1 MSNLEHYRSAM
12 AKVTPGEGWKAAT
25 LAKMAEARQ
34 ESGGAGEPA
43 PQPPPRE
50 KRAVRWRRAA
60 LPLAAAAAFALV
72 AVPAALRGGLF
83 SGGSAAAAP
92 QLAAAND
99 CAPAAGSPE
108 AGSPEAAPRV
118 SGGTA
123 KTDGSGF
130 DLGRVDGRPVLVW
143 GETGSGGMGS
153 EVIYLAK
160 TAGELKTA
168 NPTYNL
174 PQESLPAELPV
185 WYAQSGQ
192 QGSGALPALL
202 QKAADF
208 LGLPLKADDP
218 GPAPTGYPTP
228 QLWPY
233 SYTGRL
239 VNADLWQDQLPAQE
253 QPAGS
258 ALWRLNASGTQLTLQ
273 NLSSAGSDE
282 TQYASPSAVRQADDA
297 ALAQFA
303 GLAGLQ
309 TPAWQTPGASY
320 TCAGE
325 AIYEDHFYYEAG
337 DEADTISQRLFNY
350 SFKRVYGSLGTGGEL
365 RLARLTLPPETQVV
379 ATYPLRT
386 LEDAQAALQARLDA
400 ELQNGWRDYA
410 LSSGDLVA
418 WELEYDQDPMNP
430 YIQPVYVFTLK
441 TPLTP
446 AQASYDFA
454 GSEQYACYVKY
465 KVSALP
471 ESYCV
476 EWADHFN

>member
-25 LAKMAEARQ
+25 LAKMAEAQ
-34 ESGGAGEPA
+34 KEPGGAG
-43 PQPPPRE
+43 QPGTRTPP
-50 KRAVRWRRAA
+50 VLRWRKAA

-72 AVPAALRGGLF
+72 AVPAALRSGLLNP
-83 SGGSAAAAP
+83 GAAAGEP

-108 AGSPEAAPRV
+108 AGVPEAAPRV

-153 EVIYLAK
+153 EVVYLAK

-192 QGSGALPALL
+192 QGSQALEALL
-202 QKAADF
+202 QKAADA
-208 LGLPLKADDP
+208 LGLPLWLEDADE
-218 GPAPTGYPTP
+218 APQGYPTP

-233 SYTGRL
+233 SCTGRL

-258 ALWRLNASGTQLTLQ
+258 ALWRLSASGTQLTLQ

-282 TQYASPSAVRQADDA
+282 TQYASLSAVRQADDA

-320 TCAGE
+320 TYAGK

-337 DEADTISQRLFNY
+337 GEADTISQKLFNY
-350 SFKRVYGSLGTGGEL
+350 SFKRVYGLLGAGGEL
-365 RLARLTLPPETQVV
+365 RLARLALPPETQVV

-418 WELEYDQDPMNP
+418 WELESDQDPMNP

-446 AQASYDFA
+446 AQAYYDFA

-471 ESYCV
+471 ERYCV

>member
-1 MSNLEHYRSAM
+1 M
-12 AKVTPGEGWKAAT
+12 
-25 LAKMAEARQ
+25 
-34 ESGGAGEPA
+34 
-43 PQPPPRE
+43 
-50 KRAVRWRRAA
+50 
-60 LPLAAAAAFALV
+60 
-72 AVPAALRGGLF
+72 
-83 SGGSAAAAP
+83 
-92 QLAAAND
+92 
-99 CAPAAGSPE
+99 
-108 AGSPEAAPRV
+108 
-118 SGGTA
+118 
-123 KTDGSGF
+123 
-130 DLGRVDGRPVLVW
+130 
-143 GETGSGGMGS
+143 
-153 EVIYLAK
+153 
-160 TAGELKTA
+160 
-168 NPTYNL
+168 
-174 PQESLPAELPV
+174 
-185 WYAQSGQ
+185 
-192 QGSGALPALL
+192 
-202 QKAADF
+202 
-208 LGLPLKADDP
+208 
-218 GPAPTGYPTP
+218 
-228 QLWPY
+228 
-233 SYTGRL
+233 
-239 VNADLWQDQLPAQE
+239 NADLWQDQLPAQE

-258 ALWRLNASGTQLTLQ
+258 ALWRLSASGTQLTLQ

-282 TQYASPSAVRQADDA
+282 TQYASLSAVRQADDA

-320 TCAGE
+320 TYAGK

-337 DEADTISQRLFNY
+337 GEADTISQKLFNY
-350 SFKRVYGSLGTGGEL
+350 SFKRVYGLLGAGGEL
-365 RLARLTLPPETQVV
+365 RLARLALPPETQVV

-446 AQASYDFA
+446 AQAYYDFA

-471 ESYCV
+471 ERYCV

>member
-1 MSNLEHYRSAM
+1 M

-25 LAKMAEARQ
+25 LAKMAEAQ
-34 ESGGAGEPA
+34 KEPGEAG
-43 PQPPPRE
+43 QPGTRNPR
-50 KRAVRWRRAA
+50 VLRWRKAA
-60 LPLAAAAAFALV
+60 LPLAAAAAFVLL
-72 AVPAALRGGLF
+72 AVPAALRSGLL
-83 SGGSAAAAP
+83 SGGTAAAEP
-92 QLAAAND
+92 QFAAAND
-99 CAPAAGSPE
+99 SAEAAAGGAAPSAPAE
-108 AGSPEAAPRV
+108 APEAAAPRGY
-118 SGGTA
+118 SEGSA

-153 EVIYLAK
+153 EVVYLAK
-160 TAGELKTA
+160 TVGELKTA

-192 QGSGALPALL
+192 QGGDALPALL

-218 GPAPTGYPTP
+218 GPAPAGYPTP

-273 NLSSAGSDE
+273 NLSSTGSGE
-282 TQYASPSAVRQADDA
+282 TQYASPSAARRGDDA
-297 ALAQFA
+297 ALERFA
-303 GLAGLQ
+303 GLAGLE
-309 TPAWQTPGASY
+309 TPGYQAPGVSY
-320 TCAGE
+320 TQAGE
-325 AIYEDHFYYEAG
+325 AVYEWFTHFYYEAG
-337 DEADTISQRLFNY
+337 GGADTISQKLFNY

-365 RLARLTLPPETQVV
+365 QLARLTLPPETQVV

-446 AQASYDFA
+446 AQAYYDFA

-471 ESYCV
+471 EEYCV

>member
-25 LAKMAEARQ
+25 LAKMAEAQ
-34 ESGGAGEPA
+34 KEPGEAG
-43 PQPPPRE
+43 QPCTRNPR
-50 KRAVRWRRAA
+50 ALRWRKAA

-72 AVPAALRGGLF
+72 AVPAALRSGLLNP
-83 SGGSAAAAP
+83 GATAGDP

-108 AGSPEAAPRV
+108 TGSPEAAPRV

-143 GETGSGGMGS
+143 GGTGSGGMGS
-153 EVIYLAK
+153 EVVYLAK

-174 PQESLPAELPV
+174 PQERLPAELPV
-185 WYAQSGQ
+185 FYAQSGR
-192 QGSGALPALL
+192 QGGSSLQDML

-208 LGLPLKADDP
+208 LNLPLQADDP

-233 SYTGRL
+233 SSTGRL
-239 VNADLWQDQLPAQE
+239 VNADLWQDQLPAAE

-258 ALWRLNASGTQLTLQ
+258 ALWRLSASGTALTLQ
-273 NLSSAGSDE
+273 NLAAG
-282 TQYASPSAVRQADDA
+282 ASGEAQFSNPAAARQADDA

-309 TPAWQTPGASY
+309 VSAYQAPILSY
-320 TCAGE
+320 TYAGE
-325 AIYEDHFYYEAG
+325 AVYEWFTHFYYEAG
-337 DEADTISQRLFNY
+337 SGAGTISQKLLDY
-350 SFKRVYGSLGTGGEL
+350 SFKRVYGSLDASGQL
-365 RLARLTLPPETQVV
+365 DLARLTLPPAAGVV

-386 LEDAQAALQARLDA
+386 LSEAKAALDARLDA
-400 ELQNGWRDYA
+400 ELQNGRRDYA

-446 AQASYDFA
+446 EEAHYDAFP
-454 GSEQYACYVKY
+454 GSDRYTCYVKY

-471 ESYCV
+471 EEYCV
-476 EWADHFN
+476 PWAEHFN